1 MRKEERYAD
10 AADTE
15 GILAYD
21 EQLRKYYRTR
31 TGGTKDSCWT
41 REMKLLV
48 GKESR
53 PHMRG
58 FLKSRGFT
66 MK

>member
-1 MRKEERYAD
+1 MAC
-10 AADTE
+10 
-15 GILAYD
+15 YD
-21 EQLRKYYRTR
+21 EIVRQYYKTR

-41 REMKLLV
+41 EEMKLLV

-53 PHMRG
+53 PHMRA
-58 FLKSRGFT
+58 FLEKRNYC

>member
-1 MRKEERYAD
+1 MAC
-10 AADTE
+10 
-15 GILAYD
+15 YD
-21 EQLRKYYRTR
+21 ETVRQYYKTR

-41 REMKLLV
+41 EEMKLLV

-53 PHMRG
+53 PHMRA
-58 FLKSRGFT
+58 FLEKRGFH